1 MPSVT
6 FEAAADGHVVGANGS
21 GSRVDTTAQEVTVK
35 AYKTSYG
42 VLETTCALLSFDTSG
57 LPDGAAI
64 DSAFL
69 RLYVD
74 STKPLYG
81 GYYDWGDT
89 IGVEDW
95 SESRSTTA
103 IDREAAPGGGWHSY
117 QLAST
122 AGISPTGLTKLRLHV
137 AGLSMSLPVSW
148 AVTLKFRSR
157 ENTGYA
163 PQLIVNYSE
172 PGQQEGSTPPPAST
186 QEDETQT
193 EDIFGTLPLTVI
205 GGGGE
210 LASTVIPRAALWRLV
225 LCDSLGRPISELTR
239 LARGRHLSVRLNR
252 PWQLTFQVPSD
263 DDRVAGMHVD
273 GLPRLEV
280 LARTVKAYRQ
290 HPLPDGSQEWR
301 LRFTGWV
308 WQLED
313 SGDADTATTQVVCVD
328 AFQTLSR
335 RHTAA
340 EVSFTDENG
349 ARIALQLIDQAN
361 AVTPTGITTE
371 GSVIETSPARTVSY
385 QHHDIGGSLAELAS
399 AFNGF
404 DLYFQPLD
412 RTDGVLARFHAFARL
427 GRNQPGVVFGWGA
440 GPNNVREISRLRD
453 GQATTNDLLALGAEG
468 ITHRPERIPPIGP
481 YLEAVSSYSDVTNPE
496 YLEALAQEELRFRS
510 RPREIVR
517 IVPQAGRAPQPW
529 THVMLGD
536 TVEVYAGSRLRGGF
550 AGVMRVYGWD
560 VEISDDGLEQVPEY
574 LASPTD

>member
-6 FEAAADGHVVGANGS
+6 FEAAADGHVVGYS
-21 GSRVDTTAQEVTVK
+21 GAGQRVDTAAQEATVE
-35 AYKTSYG
+35 SYRPSG
-42 VLETTCALLSFDTSG
+42 GLLQTTCALLSFDTSG

-64 DSAFL
+64 DSAYL

-74 STKPLYG
+74 STTPLYG

-117 QLAST
+117 PLAST
-122 AGISPTGLTKLRLHV
+122 VGISATGLTKLRLHTKV
-137 AGLSMSLPVSW
+137 GPTGAPVG
-148 AVTLKFRSR
+148 FRIRLRFRTR
-157 ENTGYA
+157 EYDGYA

-172 PGQQEGSTPPPAST
+172 AGQQQDETPPPAST

-205 GGGGE
+205 GTGGE
-210 LASTVIPRAALWRLV
+210 VASTVIPRAALWRLV

-239 LARGRHLSVRLNR
+239 LGRGRHLSVRLNR

-263 DDRVAGMHVD
+263 DDRVAGIHVD

-313 SGDADTATTQVVCVD
+313 SGDADAATTQVVCVD
-328 AFQTLSR
+328 SFQTLSR

-340 EVSFTDENG
+340 DVTFADENG

-361 AVTPTGITTE
+361 AVAPTGITTS
-371 GSVIETSPARTVSY
+371 GSVVETSPNRTVSY
-385 QHHDIGGSLAELAS
+385 QYHEIGGALAELAS

-404 DLYFQPLD
+404 DLYFQPVD
-412 RTDGVLARFHAFARL
+412 RADGVLARFHAFARL
-427 GRNQPGVVFGWGA
+427 GRNQPGVVFGWGV

-496 YLEALAQEELRFRS
+496 YLEALAQEELRFRA

-536 TVEVYAGSRLRGGF
+536 TVEVYAGARLRGGF
-550 AGVMRVYGWD
+550 AGVMRVYGWN
-560 VEISDDGLEQVPEY
+560 VELSDDGVEQVPEY
-574 LASPTD
+574 LASPSE